1 MFKTMICSNLG
12 SVATNGLKEKEKRT
26 ESSKR
31 TTGKPSE
38 ESSSTSAQMSRKSRR
53 LERCK
58 AMTDKTPKGQPV
70 MRKRIEIL
78 LQKIEASTKK
88 QSYSTKH
95 GVLFVILLRMAC
107 FLYLNIFLM
116 MGITSF

>member
-1 MFKTMICSNLG
+1 
-12 SVATNGLKEKEKRT
+12 
-26 ESSKR
+26 
-31 TTGKPSE
+31 
-38 ESSSTSAQMSRKSRR
+38 MSRKSRR

-88 QSYSTKH
+88 
-95 GVLFVILLRMAC
+95 
-107 FLYLNIFLM
+107 
-116 MGITSF
+116 